1 MVNCVLVTPEQLII
15 KIYNYY
21 GMVTTQ
27 QLTFLTFSCYGVTT
41 TQITNKRH
49 FNVYDVFYSLNV
61 FRVILVLL

>member
-1 MVNCVLVTPEQLII
+1 VVNCVLVTPEQLII

-41 TQITNKRH
+41 TQITT
-49 FNVYDVFYSLNV
+49 FVPLYSSNNITLKMAAIADET
-61 FRVILVLL
+61 FW